1 MTRLPQGAIQ
11 ILDLPHFERM
21 AAEAGVAIP
30 TEQSRAWDRFDK
42 AMPDRQPWG
51 RLAYLAQ
58 DGQPRALIALSQ
70 YAVRGVPYGW
80 AKHGPMWLGD
90 KPAAT
95 EEADL
100 RALLKD
106 FLQIHAPHWV
116 FVRLHAW
123 APAEDLLELLQT
135 MTYDRTI
142 VVNLE
147 RESEEDLLAS
157 FSKQGRR
164 NVRKT
169 LRNEG
174 VTYHDETEIAERV
187 WPELYHMLLETAER
201 DGFRVASADAYLT
214 MLRALGTEHA
224 LLSVARLRGGEAL
237 SWSISVKNGPLAA
250 RYYAASSSLG
260 HELRAADAL
269 VFKEACWLRAS
280 GVREHDLMGIDSPR
294 APELAGVGAF
304 KAKFAPDG
312 AMDVPGA
319 WDMPLHD
326 KSYALLT
333 DAMQAKHGLHHVLAA
348 AKSGRAL
355 LHRFGKQL
363 TGRRQDV

>member
-1 MTRLPQGAIQ
+1 MTRLPHGAIQ

-21 AAEAGVAIP
+21 AAQAGVVTP
-30 TEQSRAWDRFDK
+30 PEQSRAWDRFDE

-51 RLAYLAQ
+51 RLAYLGQ
-58 DGQPRALIALSQ
+58 DGRPRALIALSQ
-70 YAVRGVPYGW
+70 YSVRAVPYGW
-80 AKHGPMWLGD
+80 AKHGPIWLGD
-90 KPAAT
+90 KPDAM
-95 EEADL
+95 EEADF
-100 RALLKD
+100 RALLKE

-123 APAEDLLELLQT
+123 APAEDLFELLQT

-142 VVNLE
+142 VINLE
-147 RESEEDLLAS
+147 RESDDDLLAS
-157 FSKQGRR
+157 FSRQGRR

-169 LRNEG
+169 LRNKD
-174 VTYHDETEIAERV
+174 VTYHDDTERAEQV
-187 WPELYHMLLETAER
+187 WPELYQMLLDTAER
-201 DGFRVASADAYLT
+201 DGFRVASAQAYLT
-214 MLRALGTEHA
+214 MLRILGTEHA

-237 SWSISVKNGPLAA
+237 SWSMSVKNGPLAA

-269 VFKEACWLRAS
+269 VFKEACWLRAT
-280 GVREHDLMGIDSPR
+280 GVREYDLMGIDSPR

-304 KAKFAPDG
+304 KAKFSPDG
-312 AMDVPGA
+312 AVDVAGA

-333 DAMQAKHGLHHVLAA
+333 DAVQAKHGLHRVLAA
-348 AKSGRAL
+348 AESGRTL
-355 LHRFGKQL
+355 LRRLGKQL
-363 TGRRQDV
+363 TGRRQGV